1 MVHSDNRRILE
12 EFTVGENLYIGSLL
26 HLMHVITHTHT
37 HTHDSTCTTSLMHVK
52 NSTRCWIPNPGD
64 PCSKPLGG
72 SKVDSAIHTSEVDK
86 MSTRN
91 FWELSGKK

>member
-1 MVHSDNRRILE
+1 MKGCLLINKMQSQILNPLSVLFECIILNPLTAMAKWLRR
-12 EFTVGENLYIGSLL
+12 
-26 HLMHVITHTHT
+26 
-37 HTHDSTCTTSLMHVK
+37 
-52 NSTRCWIPNPGD
+52 WIPNPGV

-72 SKVDSAIHTSEVDK
+72 SKVDSVFHPSEVDK